1 MSYCEQADILTLPLL
16 CVWIILASKYILD
29 KTNIFQRQIALLS
42 FKLGGTMKDKH
53 VENWLTSSKCFC
65 LSLITLQNGSLTSLS
80 HLTKNQI
87 GKTRHRL
94 IILVEKINAEFYLV
108 HSKYHFWMFLWSL
121 YINYYCQNC
130 DCYNWIS
137 IMLSPHVNSS
147 VCPEQ
152 FK

>member
-1 MSYCEQADILTLPLL
+1 M

-80 HLTKNQI
+80 HLNKESNWENKASI
-87 GKTRHRL
+87 DYFSR
-94 IILVEKINAEFYLV
+94 EKINEEFYRV